1 MKNELTVTE
10 HNLKLTADPLT
21 MKIIA
26 EAISAY
32 VENYPALVQE
42 TTINDFRF
50 NMEAAYQNFYELDQD
65 DWGYTHFHQQVV
77 WNEL

>member
-10 HNLKLTADPLT
+10 HNLTLTADPLT

-32 VENYPALVQE
+32 VENWPALEQN
-42 TTINDFRF
+42 TTINDLRYT
-50 NMEAAYQNFYELDQD
+50 METAYQSFYELDQD
-65 DWGYTHFHQQVV
+65 DWDYTHFHQQVV